1 VTPALEAYL
10 AALVRVLGAR
20 LGDELVGAYLH
31 GSAVL
36 GGWHPERS
44 DVDVLAVC
52 AAPVSASRLQG
63 LAGALSV
70 GSLPCPVESG
80 LEFGLVT
87 AASAADPCPE
97 PRFELDLTTS
107 AAAGDRPTLGHD
119 RPGHADY
126 LMHFAVCRA
135 HARTLAGRPP
145 AAVFAEAPAALLDAA
160 FADEL
165 RWGAANA
172 SPTYRVL
179 NACRAWR
186 FAAARELVSKV
197 DGGEW
202 ALGRGEGDDA
212 IRAALAHQRGG
223 PARSI
228 DPALVA
234 GIEARATVELGAA
247 ARYPAA

>member
-1 VTPALEAYL
+1 MTPAVEAYL
-10 AALVRVLGAR
+10 AALVRVLQAR
-20 LGDELVGAYLH
+20 LGDGLVGAYLH

-36 GGWHPERS
+36 GGWHPDRS
-44 DVDVLAVC
+44 DVDILAVC
-52 AAPVSASRLQG
+52 AAPVDPRALDE
-63 LAGALSV
+63 LAAAVSV
-70 GSLPCPVESG
+70 AALPCPVESG

-87 AASAADPCPE
+87 AASAAEPCAE

-107 AAAGDRPTLGHD
+107 AAGDRPTPGHD

-135 HARTLAGRPP
+135 HGRALTGPPP
-145 AAVFAEAPAALLDAA
+145 AEVFGEAPPALLDAA
-160 FADEL
+160 FVGEL
-165 RWGAANA
+165 RWGAAHA
-172 SPTYRVL
+172 SPSYRVL

-202 ALGRGEGDDA
+202 ALGRGEGDEA
-212 IRAALAHQRGG
+212 IRAALAHQRGE
-223 PARSI
+223 PARAI

-234 GIEARATVELGAA
+234 GLEARATAELGAA
-247 ARYPAA
+247 SRYPAA